1 MLQRV
6 QTIFLIITVICV
18 GIFLATT
25 SWSKEIGPNE
35 QVMINPYYLIHTK
48 GGLAITKTPIFYV
61 ATLAGLAGLFT
72 IFTIF
77 QYKNRI
83 RQMLFVALNS
93 ILLAAAMATA
103 VYHITRDASVIGGN
117 PDDIGDFGIGII
129 AIVVALVANFIANRL
144 IKRDEKLVRSA
155 DRTR

>member
-1 MLQRV
+1 MLQRI
-6 QTIFLIITVICV
+6 QTILLIVTVICV

-25 SWSKEIGPNE
+25 SWSKSIGPDE
-35 QVMINPYYLIHTK
+35 QVMVNPYYLIHTK
-48 GGLAITKTPIFYV
+48 GGLAVLKTPIFYV

-72 IFTIF
+72 LFTIF

-93 ILLAAAMATA
+93 ILLAAALSALIHH
-103 VYHITRDASVIGGN
+103 VTRDGAKLGDANEV
-117 PDDIGDFGIGII
+117 GDFGVGIV
-129 AIVVALVANFIANRL
+129 AITVALVCNFIANRL

-155 DRTR
+155 DRMR

>member
-25 SWSKEIGPNE
+25 SWSKSIGPDE
-35 QVMINPYYLIHTK
+35 QVLVNPYYLIHTK
-48 GGLAITKTPIFYV
+48 GALAITKTPIFYV

-93 ILLAAAMATA
+93 ILLAGAMSAS
-103 VYHITRDASVIGGN
+103 VYHITRDAAEIGGDVN
-117 PDDIGDFGIGII
+117 DMGNFGIGII

-155 DRTR
+155 DRMR

>member
-6 QTIFLIITVICV
+6 QTILLIITVICV
-18 GIFLATT
+18 GIFLSTT
-25 SWSKEIGPNE
+25 SWSKSLGPNE
-35 QVMINPYYLIHTK
+35 QVMVNPFYLIHTK
-48 GGLAITKTPIFYV
+48 GSLAISKTPIFYV

-72 IFTIF
+72 LFTIF

-93 ILLAAAMATA
+93 ILLAASMSAAI
-103 VYHITRDASVIGGN
+103 YHITRDGADLGGDPN
-117 PDDIGDFGIGII
+117 DVGDFGIGII
-129 AIVVALVANFIANRL
+129 AIVVALVANFAANRL

-155 DRTR
+155 DRMR

>member
-1 MLQRV
+1 MLQRT
-6 QTIFLIITVICV
+6 QTILLTITVICV
-18 GIFLATT
+18 GVFLATT
-25 SWSKEIGPNE
+25 SWSKSIGPNE
-35 QVMINPYYLIHTK
+35 QVMVNPYYLIHTK
-48 GGLAITKTPIFYV
+48 GGLAVLKTPIFYV

-93 ILLAAAMATA
+93 ILLAASLSASI
-103 VYHITRDASVIGGN
+103 YHITRDAAELGGDPN
-117 PDDIGDFGIGII
+117 DVGDFGIGII
-129 AIVVALVANFIANRL
+129 AIVVALVTNFAANRM

-155 DRTR
+155 DRMR